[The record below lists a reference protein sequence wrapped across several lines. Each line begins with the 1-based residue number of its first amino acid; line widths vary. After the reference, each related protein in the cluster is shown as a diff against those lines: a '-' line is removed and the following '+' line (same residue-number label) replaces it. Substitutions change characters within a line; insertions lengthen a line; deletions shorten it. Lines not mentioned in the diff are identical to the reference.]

1 MGVQVSPGV
10 LICTAYATTF
20 HGSTS
25 TVVHGHSAR
34 STCGAGR
41 EARQIDFCAT
51 WVNRSLDIHCAIAA
65 LKRSG
70 GRSRISGVM
79 SFGKR
84 LQRTYGRK
92 LMVESKYNE
101 ALWNFVANCGTL
113 ETYDDLR
120 DAVESFLMYVE
131 ADDIA
136 DRQIALLEEG
146 E

>member
-1 MGVQVSPGV
+1 
-10 LICTAYATTF
+10 
-20 HGSTS
+20 
-25 TVVHGHSAR
+25 
-34 STCGAGR
+34 
-41 EARQIDFCAT
+41 
-51 WVNRSLDIHCAIAA
+51 
-65 LKRSG
+65 
-70 GRSRISGVM
+70 
-79 SFGKR
+79 
-84 LQRTYGRK
+84 
-92 LMVESKYNE
+92 MVESKYNE